1 MLYLDL
7 AAKLLADTETRT
19 MLFAADEFRRIVSSE
34 QSRVALLQNHQST
47 PTIVFRQSLAF
58 YDRLPPTSPFLV
70 GCVCAALSQCAS
82 IAAAVEIYD
91 HLWRALL
98 QETRYPTRPRP
109 YVPPNDP
116 VVAANAN
123 AAATVA
129 RPSSSSSMRG
139 TVTTQQQ
146 QQQQQQQ
153 QHNRQTHGTQERRQ
167 SQSQPQAQLQ
177 NNPTTTYQHASTFN
191 HDQKSPK
198 TTPSSSLSPVSGL
211 RQQHKSGRGLG
222 LGLGQGQKFSGRG
235 EEDEDLRVDIADD
248 DGESGD
254 EDGNHYI
261 DHLLRLPDFHRPIQ
275 GTVITIIII
284 IIIVIKP

>member
-58 YDRLPPTSPFLV
+58 YDRLPSTSPFLV

-116 VVAANAN
+116 SVAANAN

-139 TVTTQQQ
+139 TATTQ

-153 QHNRQTHGTQERRQ
+153 QHNRQTHERRQ
-167 SQSQPQAQLQ
+167 SQSQPQLP
-177 NNPTTTYQHASTFN
+177 NNPTTTYQHASTSK
-191 HDQKSPK
+191 HDQKSSK
-198 TTPSSSLSPVSGL
+198 TTSPSSLSPVSGL

-222 LGLGQGQKFSGRG
+222 QGLGQGQKFSGRG